1 MKKLGVVLA
10 IFAIVALI
18 GCGSGTAGGS
28 TKAAGGGGGA
38 APFKVDLSKLS
49 AIVSKPT
56 DQMENLL
63 ASGNFQTQ
71 PELRNKNAFTKNWED
86 FYIILPPDALPK
98 DMSKYTRLTLTCKF
112 FDKSGAP
119 LEPADSMVQVVFIYD
134 PKGDLRGPAMD
145 AGPNT
150 PVKAQN
156 VMGFSGMINKDRGIR
171 VTFKQPPQGILF
183 QKAQDQTIGFVEL
196 TSVVF
201 HNGDYKSE

>member
-1 MKKLGVVLA
+1 MKKLGAVLA

-18 GCGSGTAGGS
+18 GCGSGTAGGATTS
-28 TKAAGGGGGA
+28 GGGA
-38 APFKVDLSKLS
+38 APFKVDLSKLT
-49 AIVSKPT
+49 AITSKPT
-56 DQMENLL
+56 EKMEDLL
-63 ASGNFQTQ
+63 TSGKYQTQ
-71 PELRNKNAFTKNWED
+71 KELKNKTAFSKNWED

-112 FDKSGAP
+112 YDKEGKD
-119 LEPADSMVQVVFIYD
+119 LEPADSMVQVLFIYD

-156 VMGFSGMINKDRGIR
+156 VMGFSGMINKDKGIR
-171 VTFKQPPQGILF
+171 VTFKEPPQGILF
-183 QKAQDQTIGFVEL
+183 QKAQDPKIGFVEL